1 MKIPTDPAARLAL
14 YSDLVSKCSAS
25 RDARQNNYEK
35 WRMWY
40 LFGSEGGSPAKFNK
54 IYPHIDQLTSF
65 MYSQETT
72 KFSVNPGPSVSDLQ
86 LPKVPIANRAVLSE
100 WHASNG
106 DIIFGHALTW
116 SFVYGSMFI
125 KTRWHGKSVEPYV
138 VYPHDVG
145 VLREDVP
152 MLSRQEAF
160 VHWYFVSKT
169 QLEYELTVTEHK
181 RKSEILA
188 NAATRSLPERTG
200 GMGAKQVEI
209 TGIQPVIQGT
219 TNMWPAGSAEYKP
232 VVNDEMV
239 ELCELYVWDDDK
251 GDYRLATCADPDIV
265 IYDREMDRI
274 FIKGDIPLIQ
284 VCPNPS
290 PDYFWGFCETERL
303 MPLQKLREERMSQIR
318 HILDKQA
325 NPPKWMAGF
334 SGVMDEMMLAL
345 DTPGGGVNSDN
356 PGAKAEEMAPNVP
369 EDLFKEVAEI
379 DKMFEEMSGIT
390 NIMQGR
396 GEAGVR
402 SQAHAGQLAQ
412 LGSSRAKKRALI
424 VEDSLE
430 NMATMYLKIM
440 RKYDDRTYRGED
452 GIEFVMEQFTDDFI
466 VKVDSHSNS
475 PLFQENENQLAFE
488 LLKVGAIDLEEL
500 LLLVNAPMAQLLLTK
515 LRTKILP
522 ERAKQA
528 AQEQQMQAAHA
539 SAQGKQN
546 VTPMKRG

>member
-1 MKIPTDPAARLAL
+1 VKIPTDPAAKLAL
-14 YSDLVSKCSAS
+14 YSDLVQKCSAS
-25 RDARQNNYEK
+25 RDNRALDYEK
-35 WRMWY
+35 WRLWY
-40 LFGSEGGSPAKFNK
+40 LFGSDGGKPAKFNK

-72 KFSVNPGPSVSDLQ
+72 KFAVNPGPSVSDLQ
-86 LPKVPIANRAVLSE
+86 LPKVPIVNRAVLSE

-116 SFVYGSMFI
+116 SFVYGSMFV
-125 KTRWHGKSVEPYV
+125 KTRWHGKAVEPYV

-145 VLREDVP
+145 VLREDIP

-160 VHWYFVSKT
+160 CHWYFVSKS
-169 QLEYELTVTEHK
+169 QLEYELTVTEHP
-181 RKSEILA
+181 RANEILA
-188 NAATRSLPERTG
+188 KALTRQLPERGG

-209 TGIQPVIQGT
+209 TGIQPVLQGQA
-219 TNMWPAGSAEYKP
+219 NMWPAGSANYKA
-232 VVNDEMV
+232 VVNDDMV

-251 GDYRLATCADPDIV
+251 ADYRLATCADPDIV
-265 IYDREMDRI
+265 VYDREMDRI
-274 FIKGDIPLIQ
+274 FLKGEYPLIQ

-290 PDYFWGFCETERL
+290 PDYFWGYSETERL
-303 MPLQKLREERMSQIR
+303 MPLQKLREERMDQIT

-334 SGVMDEMMLAL
+334 NGVVDEMMLAL

-356 PGAKAEEMAPNVP
+356 PGAKAEQMAPNVP

-390 NIMQGR
+390 NVMQGR
-396 GEAGVR
+396 GEQGVR

-430 NMATMYLKIM
+430 FMATMYLKIM
-440 RKYDDRTYRGED
+440 RKFDDRRYRGED
-452 GIEFVMEQFTDDFI
+452 GLEFVMEQFTDDFV

-475 PLFQENENQLAFE
+475 PLFNENQNALVFE
-488 LLKVGAIDLEEL
+488 LLKAGAIDLEETLMLVDVPMREL
-500 LLLVNAPMAQLLLTK
+500 LLHNLK
-515 LRTKILP
+515 TKILP
-522 ERAKQA
+522 QRAKQA
-528 AQEQQMQAAHA
+528 QQEQATQAAHA
-539 SAQGKQN
+539 QAQGKN
-546 VTPMKRG
+546 VSQMPKRG